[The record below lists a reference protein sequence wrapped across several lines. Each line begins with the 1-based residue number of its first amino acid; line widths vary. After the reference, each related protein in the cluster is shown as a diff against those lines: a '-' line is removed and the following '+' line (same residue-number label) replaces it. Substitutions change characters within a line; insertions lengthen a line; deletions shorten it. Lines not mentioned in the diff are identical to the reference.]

1 MESRSLL
8 SSYLIATAWFL
19 LIVWLCWLVGIEAI
33 NGHLTPF
40 YGLVFL
46 SFRIHSIFWVIPP
59 AVLALI
65 FYFILRSFT
74 TGRDWDAWG
83 ESPKSQWK
91 FLSCVVMGAALFAA
105 SIAMIRGGLD
115 GISQAYDRQA
125 YEYIIDIGKGLSIRG
140 LFADYEKLHPYLSMH
155 AKVHPPGPIA
165 ILWMLSYGVGRSP
178 LGLSIATIFFGSV
191 SVVPLY
197 FWVKDMCCTRTAMMT
212 SVLYGTMPTIVLFTA
227 TSADITFM
235 PFTLATL
242 FLFWRAITRSSIR
255 YGLAAGVGYGL
266 MTIISFSL
274 IGVGIFFGLVG
285 LWFLRTAETRG
296 AVIKT
301 AATMV
306 VGLLGFHLLIY
317 FWSGMNIVHVFEM
330 SKNQFDIDQMHLDEL
345 DPRYSSW
352 VFKIINPMCWFF
364 YAGIPISVLCLRQF
378 FEKNDARA
386 WSWGFALSLI
396 VLNFLYL
403 GRGEGERS
411 AMHIMPFIVI
421 PAGYWLSE
429 RVKDVGSWNPFWV
442 TWGFLVVQCWLT
454 EIVLYTYW

>member
-1 MESRSLL
+1 MESRSLFT
-8 SSYLIATAWFL
+8 SYLLATAWFL
-19 LIVWLCWLVGIEAI
+19 LVVWLCWLVGIEAI
-33 NGHLTPF
+33 YGHLTPF

-46 SFRIHSIFWVIPP
+46 SFKTHSFWWVFPP
-59 AVLALI
+59 LFLAMVFCVLLKFFVADRE
-65 FYFILRSFT
+65 FEE
-74 TGRDWDAWG
+74 WD

-91 FLSCVVMGAALFAA
+91 FLGCLVICAALFAA
-105 SIAMIRGGLD
+105 SIAMIRGGVS
-115 GISQAYDRQA
+115 GITQSYDRQA
-125 YEYIIDIGKGLSIRG
+125 YEYISDIGYGMSIKG
-140 LFADYEKLHPYLSMH
+140 LFAQYETLHPHLSMH

-165 ILWMLSYGVGRSP
+165 ILWVMSYLFGREP
-178 LGLSIATIFFGSV
+178 LGLSIATILFGSL
-191 SVVPLY
+191 SVAPLY
-197 FWVKDMCCTRTAMMT
+197 FWVKDMCSTRTAVIT
-212 SVLYGTMPTIVLFTA
+212 SILFCTMPTIVLFTA
-227 TSADITFM
+227 TSADILFM
-235 PFTLATL
+235 PFTVGTL
-242 FLFWRAITRSSIR
+242 FLFWRAITRSSIG

-285 LWFLRTAETRG
+285 LWHLKSEQTRA

-301 AATMV
+301 AVTMV
-306 VGLLGFHLLIY
+306 VGLLGFHLMIY
-317 FWSGMNIVHVFEM
+317 VWSGMNIIHVFEM

-364 YAGIPISVLCLRQF
+364 FAGIPISVLCIRQF
-378 FEKNDARA
+378 FEKGDSRVWAL
-386 WSWGFALSLI
+386 GFAATLI

-429 RVKDVGSWNPFWV
+429 RVRDVGSWNPFWV